1 MIKCRKCGCQRN
13 VKNGFTKFYTQKYK
27 CKNCGCTFVEKDKRI
42 KYGLNDKLKVIK
54 LYLENCALRSIERL
68 TGIRNYQ
75 VSLWIEQYAEEIK
88 KEITKL
94 QQNDKGI
101 KNVSIMEIDELCT
114 YVKKSPEMEESIPLY
129 GLLLTETQEVLLTL
143 K

>member
-1 MIKCRKCGCQRN
+1 MQHSPTTLL
-13 VKNGFTKFYTQKYK
+13 TK
-27 CKNCGCTFVEKDKRI
+27 DSI
-42 KYGLNDKLKVIK
+42 SDLKYGLNDKLKVIK
-54 LYLENCALRSIERL
+54 LYLENCGIRSIERL

-75 VSLWIEQYAEEIK
+75 VSLWIEKYAEEIK
-88 KEITKL
+88 KEIAKL

-114 YVKKSPEMEESIPLY
+114 YVKKSPKMVENIPSY
-129 GLLLTETQEVLLTL
+129 GLLLTETQAILLTL